1 MIVCRYCTPEWL
13 EESARAYRKSPA
25 LQKRLETVTTS
36 VVFRVTADT
45 EWGIDQAI
53 LFGASVDKG
62 KLLELGFLSGETA
75 RESAE
80 FILAATPQ
88 VWKKVLRKDAKFV
101 AEFMLGRIVL
111 EQGTVVGVLGLAPH
125 ATTFVDTLTQV
136 DLRFPD
142 ELTPEEME
150 TYRSDV
156 EAFRTRLGV

>member
-1 MIVCRYCTPEWL
+1 MIAYRYCTPEWL
-13 EESARAYRKSPA
+13 EESARVYRESPA

-36 VVFRVTADT
+36 IVFRVTADP
-45 EWGIDQAI
+45 EWGIDQDI
-53 LFGASVDKG
+53 LFGAVVDKG
-62 KLLELGFLSGETA
+62 DLLELRFFSEEA
-75 RESAE
+75 APESAE

-111 EQGTVVGVLGLAPH
+111 EHGTVVGVLGLAPH
-125 ATTFVDTLTQV
+125 ATTFVDALTQV

-142 ELTPEEME
+142 EFTPEEME